1 MPKIPDISSYGARP
15 TPQPGSVPNIVGTR
29 ASIGEGVA
37 RGADIMSRDA
47 NQVGSDTA
55 SFAAG
60 MEQAGERIAAAD
72 KRITSR
78 LEAVERA
85 RQLNAFQEENTTELL
100 NLSKEQNFADP
111 AVLKQFSEKFKSKSA
126 ALVGQHA
133 YSGESKAILA
143 ENLEAI
149 RFRTVSQAAAM
160 QTAYQEKELKGR
172 LSSDLSALTA
182 ATRQSPAALVQ
193 SLAAWDYN
201 LKSYAGGLD
210 PAEERAQQAIGASA
224 ITEAAIEPLITSGRV
239 DLAEQLLLST
249 PGLLNKLSPA
259 AQSKLFNG
267 IDAYRAEA
275 RKPRPPVAL
284 SPGQV
289 LVDPAT
295 GREIARGGPKEEKLV
310 EIYDENSPTKSRMVP
325 ESEARGQPGR
335 ERTPVVSITQ
345 QGESAVAKELGQLD
359 AKRVV
364 KAEADAQQAF
374 LDKAEVQRM
383 TAALDSGKFTP
394 GVFSDA
400 RHFMARLAD
409 FAGAGP
415 EIKNLV
421 GDAATADTLDA
432 ASAKLGVA
440 IAEKMGRFT
449 NMSLQFVKDS
459 VPNLARTPEGNRVLL
474 EVMNRTA
481 DRQIEVASMA
491 DKFIQR
497 YGTLRPKDEKTYFQA
512 LRDLEENDPLITPEL
527 EKRIKDG
534 SKQTGGSFVEKFG
547 AAVRKVQKGD
557 EVINR
562 STGERRIWDGV
573 DWVPVD
579 GGQ

>member
-15 TPQPGSVPNIVGTR
+15 TPQPSGGVPNIVGT
-29 ASIGEGVA
+29 GQGVA

-47 NQVGSDTA
+47 NMVGRDTA
-55 SFAAG
+55 SFAADIG
-60 MEQAGERIAAAD
+60 HVGDRIAASD
-72 KRITSR
+72 QRIRSR
-78 LEAVERA
+78 MEAVERA

-100 NLSKEQNFADP
+100 TLSKEKNFADP
-111 AVLKQFSEKFKSKSA
+111 TVLRTFSDKFKAKSD

-133 YSGESKAILA
+133 YSAESRAILT
-143 ENLEAI
+143 EQLEAI
-149 RFRTVSQAAAM
+149 RFRTVAQAAAM
-160 QTAYQEKELKGR
+160 QTAYQDKELHDR

-182 ATRQSPAALVQ
+182 EARQSPAALVQ
-193 SLAAWDYN
+193 SLAAWDYR

-210 PAEERAQQAIGASA
+210 PAEERAWQATGASA
-224 ITEAAIEPLITSGRV
+224 ITEATIKPLILSGRV

-249 PGLLNKLSPA
+249 PGLLNKLDRT
-259 AQSKLFNG
+259 AQDRLFSG
-267 IDAYRAEA
+267 IEAYRAES
-275 RKPRPPVAL
+275 RSPRPPVAL

-289 LVDPAT
+289 LVDPVT
-295 GREIARGGPKEEKLV
+295 GRQIARGGPKEEKLT
-310 EIYDENSPTKSRMVP
+310 EIYDENSPTKSRLVT
-325 ESEARGQPGR
+325 ESQALGQPGR

-364 KAEADAQQAF
+364 KLETDAQQAF
-374 LDKAEVQRM
+374 LDKAEAQRM
-383 TAALDSGKFTP
+383 TAALDSGRFTP

-400 RHFMARLAD
+400 RHFIARLAD

-415 EIKNLV
+415 EIKDLV

-440 IAEKMGRFT
+440 VAEKMGRFT

-474 EVMNRTA
+474 DVMNRTA
-481 DRQIEVASMA
+481 DRQIEVASLA
-491 DKFIQR
+491 DKFIQQ

-512 LRDLEENDPLITPEL
+512 VRDLEEKDPLITPEL
-527 EKRIKDG
+527 EKRIKEG
-534 SKQTGGSFVEKFG
+534 SKQTGSSFVEKFG
-547 AAVRKVQKGD
+547 KAVSKPKEGD
-557 EVINR
+557 KAINR
-562 STGERRIWDGV
+562 ATGENLIYRGGK
-573 DWVPVD
+573 WVPFD
-579 GGQ
+579 GGK